1 MFIVKKTDF
10 VSKSRSSP
18 LYNVVCNIDNK
29 RYIGNEELE
38 ELLPKEDDQNVVEFP
53 EDIKDVIMS
62 DIEFGR
68 LIRAFSKYENI
79 EMLDIDCI
87 FIL

>member
-1 MFIVKKTDF
+1 
-10 VSKSRSSP
+10 
-18 LYNVVCNIDNK
+18 
-29 RYIGNEELE
+29 
-38 ELLPKEDDQNVVEFP
+38 
-53 EDIKDVIMS
+53 MS